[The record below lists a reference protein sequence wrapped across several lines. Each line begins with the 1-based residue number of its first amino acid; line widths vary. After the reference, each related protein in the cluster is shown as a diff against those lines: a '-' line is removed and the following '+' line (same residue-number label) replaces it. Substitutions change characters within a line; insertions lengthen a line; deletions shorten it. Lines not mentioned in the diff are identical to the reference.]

1 MSTGDVLGCFNRLL
15 AAEAFLSWALH
26 EPCQYLTPVGDFG
39 LTVISTTITKT
50 PVTVYL
56 YT

>member
-26 EPCQYLTPVGDFG
+26 EPCQYVTAVGDFG
-39 LTVISTTITKT
+39 LTVISTTIITT
-50 PVTVYL
+50 RMMVYL
-56 YT
+56 